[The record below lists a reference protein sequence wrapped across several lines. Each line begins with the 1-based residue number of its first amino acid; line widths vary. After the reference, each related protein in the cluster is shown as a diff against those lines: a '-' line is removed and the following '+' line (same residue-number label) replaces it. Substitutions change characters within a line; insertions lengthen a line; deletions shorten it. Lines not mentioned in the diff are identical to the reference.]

1 LGLILNPPADVCLT
15 MQMPLPCYDDL
26 TASLTEAWGRLARGV
41 KDRRSPFHTPVL
53 ATIGPDGSPQ
63 ARTLVLRAADPA
75 ARRLR
80 FHTDWRSQKTLAL
93 SAHPRV
99 AVHAYCPASKIQLR
113 LSGLATHHAPLT
125 PPARDAYAR
134 SQEKSRICY
143 AQKLAP
149 GAQMGAPDEAGQIE
163 GGEENF
169 SVIEIAIDQ
178 LEWLYLYAAGHR
190 RAFYQ
195 WQGEALTATW
205 RAP

>member
-1 LGLILNPPADVCLT
+1 
-15 MQMPLPCYDDL
+15 MQIPLPCYDDL
-26 TASLTEAWGRLARGV
+26 TASLTEAWGRMARGV

-53 ATIGPDGSPQ
+53 ATIGPDGAPQ

-80 FHTDWRSQKTLAL
+80 FHTDWRSHKTLAL

-125 PPARDAYAR
+125 PIAREAYAR

-143 AQKLAP
+143 AQKLSP

-169 SVIEIAIDQ
+169 SVIEITIDQ